1 MRVTPSS
8 WLRLLLALTI
18 LVSVMIRPPGTM
30 LALEGDTISYVLCTG
45 GGMETVEVA
54 LDGAEPREIDLGC
67 DFFAAQIAALPVM
80 APVAV
85 VTSADP
91 ARLAPAPVALV
102 VAGHDVWSPY
112 TSRAPPFV
120 S

>member
-1 MRVTPSS
+1 MRVTGSN
-8 WLRLLLALTI
+8 WLRLLLALTV

-30 LALEGDTISYVLCTG
+30 LALEGDKITYVLCTG
-45 GGMETVEVA
+45 AGMETVEVA
-54 LDGAEPREIDLGC
+54 LDGGEPREIDLGC

-80 APVAV
+80 APAAV
-85 VTSADP
+85 GALAKPV
-91 ARLAPAPVALV
+91 RLAPVPAPLLMA
-102 VAGHDVWSPY
+102 AHDVWSPY